1 VEFTF
6 SLKENTSPQ
15 AGWER
20 SSRSASFV
28 FAVLTAREPC
38 RAGKSPW
45 IAWANSIQNISR
57 SQTNNLNRN
66 AQQVSGQ
73 CENKI

>member
-1 VEFTF
+1 MEFSF

-28 FAVLTAREPC
+28 FAVLTATEPC
-38 RAGKSPW
+38 RGREIALDCLGKF
-45 IAWANSIQNISR
+45 NSKHQPLS
-57 SQTNNLNRN
+57 
-66 AQQVSGQ
+66 
-73 CENKI
+73 NK